1 MISLNSPILSGFSFY
16 LFNVIYALAFLYA
29 CYRSPWRKLTSNLG
43 LQHLCFG
50 ATVALMIIW
59 SIQANLIDGVKIHF
73 LGMTAL
79 TLILGWDLALV
90 CASVVLVGL
99 NVISGDSAANI
110 AANGVITILL
120 PIAVAQIVLHIVS
133 NKLPKNFFIFM
144 FCCGFFCAGLTALLI
159 GCAVAVILGLNDIYT
174 WFKIQQDIVTII
186 VLTIFPEGL
195 LNGMLLTAIMTFYPD
210 WIRSFDAKKYIDD
223 Q

>member
-1 MISLNSPILSGFSFY
+1 
-16 LFNVIYALAFLYA
+16 A
-29 CYRSPWRKLTSNLG
+29 CHRSPWIKLKSNLG

-59 SIQANLIDGVKIHF
+59 SIQADLIDGVKIHF

-79 TLILGWDLALV
+79 TLILGWDLAVV
-90 CASVVLVGL
+90 CASIVLVVL
-99 NVISGDSAANI
+99 NTISGDSGSNI
-110 AANGVITILL
+110 VANGVITILL
-120 PIAVAQIVLHIVS
+120 PVAVAQIVLHIVS

-144 FCCGFFCAGLTALLI
+144 FFCGFFCAGLTAILI
-159 GCAVAVILGLNDIYT
+159 GCAVAAILGLNDIYS
-174 WFKIQQDIVTII
+174 WLKIQQDIVSVI

-210 WIRSFDAKKYIDD
+210 WIRSFDAQEYIDN